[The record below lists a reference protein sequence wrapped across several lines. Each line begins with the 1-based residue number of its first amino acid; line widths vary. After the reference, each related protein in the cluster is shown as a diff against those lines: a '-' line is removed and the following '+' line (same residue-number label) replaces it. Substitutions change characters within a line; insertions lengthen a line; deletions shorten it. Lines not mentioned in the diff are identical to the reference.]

1 MTEGTCKLVLFAII
15 SIVTFLK
22 SEPVNKLTLKFG
34 IILMTES
41 DKPFD
46 MRRVLPSLTLA
57 FERIEEDLDIS
68 VEPVIHNYTGSCP
81 WDAPVG
87 KLSKLYH
94 EYRVAGII
102 GPACSQGLESAGR
115 LAQYLKIPIVSGLG
129 DLLIREPFLGDM
141 YETLTIL
148 SYNLKKLSC
157 KYINATGPIT
167 QPLKVSF
174 ISYIYSLKA
183 NL

>member
-1 MTEGTCKLVLFAII
+1 
-15 SIVTFLK
+15 
-22 SEPVNKLTLKFG
+22 
-34 IILMTES
+34 MTES

-46 MRRVLPSLTLA
+46 MRRVLPALKIA

-81 WDAPVG
+81 WDEPVG

-157 KYINATGPIT
+157 KYINATGPVT
-167 QPLKVSF
+167 QPLIHALSLC
-174 ISYIYSLKA
+174 SYIYKLKHI
-183 NL
+183 N

>member
-1 MTEGTCKLVLFAII
+1 MVETVAKQSVLCLIQLIGIFRA
-15 SIVTFLK
+15 SFSLNNRT
-22 SEPVNKLTLKFG
+22 TLKFG

-46 MRRVLPSLTLA
+46 MRRITPAIMIA
-57 FERIEEDLDIS
+57 FEKVEAELDIDI
-68 VEPVIHNYTGSCP
+68 VPVLQNYTGSCP

-87 KLSKLYH
+87 RLSELYH
-94 EYRVAGII
+94 DHNVHGVI

-115 LAQYLKIPIVSGLG
+115 LAQYLKMPMVSGLG

-141 YETLTIL
+141 YTTLTLL

-157 KYINATGPIT
+157 KY
-167 QPLKVSF
+167 
-174 ISYIYSLKA
+174 YI
-183 NL
+183 